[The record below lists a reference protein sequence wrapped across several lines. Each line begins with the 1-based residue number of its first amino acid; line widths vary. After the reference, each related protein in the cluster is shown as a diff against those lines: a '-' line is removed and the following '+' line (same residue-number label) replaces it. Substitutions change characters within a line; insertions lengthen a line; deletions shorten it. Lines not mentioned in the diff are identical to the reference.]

1 MTTERDDLKD
11 REERFGT
18 GFTQTQGMSYDAFG
32 DPSKQFPRKT
42 YENQS
47 GVNEA
52 IRSGKTHRLRLGADI
67 ELPPVISTV
76 YPHSDVKETVSGH
89 VFEFNDT
96 PGGERILIKHNSGAG
111 VELLPDGTVVVLAT
125 SNKVEVTH
133 GDQKVIVEGN
143 GTLTYEG
150 DLNLNVKGDF
160 NVNCNSFDL
169 TAKNDKTETIQG
181 HSRTKVFG
189 NEGKTVSGNS
199 SNTVVGS
206 TVNTHLGN
214 VTTAIKGNN
223 KQATEGSHIIAAS
236 DKLELTA
243 ATRIIQS
250 SPKMNLQATEMYV
263 WGDGGTIG
271 GLEMRI
277 HGQGAHFSEGVTAPA
292 FWGDLQGTAV
302 RSITADVT
310 NSQNYSDPDTDP
322 GSAGNTGSA
331 AGYTADDTEQPPVY
345 TAPSGILKSVLEKS
359 ELGVKKVKVD
369 IDDFLKTSL
378 RTRVLEEGDVRSKLR
393 DPINLANPDFTAKQV
408 GAGTLNP
415 SFASTSPPNG
425 FGRIRNAGGNCQ
437 RGTVTVGNASTSP
450 QQDQSS
456 PNLGNTVTVAEAED
470 TDVTTTTTSGNTTTT
485 TNTTTTGGGSTTI
498 SAPEG
503 ESTPPPFTA
512 YDPASAP
519 PPPFAGFGDAD
530 LDDDLNGW
538 VPRRNSSSAAK
549 TFRVKRK
556 KKVFK
561 NAIGGHGPMDNKT
574 HIGTGTKL
582 IKKIRFARFIN
593 ANDAGAFKHLSLADK
608 KAIGHNYIEH
618 ATLTDFV
625 NGVDGQFANH
635 RLKVI
640 EGFYAKEIYG
650 REGPNGLETEE
661 LTPDG
666 ILDLRSKGRA
676 VVYELHDSKG
686 SDLDATYELAC
697 ALAEIGKFDKL
708 TLDYDTFAPD
718 GSLNVQIIIELPNYV
733 GETATYDGVVETK
746 YNNALQASDSL
757 VEIAPPSTGPQ

>member
-1 MTTERDDLKD
+1 M
-11 REERFGT
+11 
-18 GFTQTQGMSYDAFG
+18 
-32 DPSKQFPRKT
+32 
-42 YENQS
+42 
-47 GVNEA
+47 
-52 IRSGKTHRLRLGADI
+52 
-67 ELPPVISTV
+67 
-76 YPHSDVKETVSGH
+76 
-89 VFEFNDT
+89 
-96 PGGERILIKHNSGAG
+96 
-111 VELLPDGTVVVLAT
+111 LPDGTVVVLAT

-181 HSRTKVFG
+181 HSRSKVFG
-189 NEGKTVSGNS
+189 NQGTTVSGNS
-199 SNTVVGS
+199 SSTVVGS

-322 GSAGNTGSA
+322 GSAGNTGA
-331 AGYTADDTEQPPVY
+331 AQGFTADDTAQPAVY
-345 TAPSGILKSVLEKS
+345 TAPSGVLTSVLEKS

-369 IDDFLKTSL
+369 IDDFMKTSL
-378 RTRVLEEGDVRSKLR
+378 RTRVLGEVDVRSKLR
-393 DPINLANPDFTAKQV
+393 DPINLANPDFTARQV
-408 GAGTLNP
+408 GAGNLNP

-437 RGTVTVGNASTSP
+437 RGTATVGNASTSP

-456 PNLGNTVTVAEAED
+456 PNLGNTPTVEQAEN
-470 TDVTTTTTSGNTTTT
+470 TDVTTTSPSETTDTTTT
-485 TNTTTTGGGSTTI
+485 
-498 SAPEG
+498 SAP
-503 ESTPPPFTA
+503 TPYA
-512 YDPASAP
+512 
-519 PPPFAGFGDAD
+519 PFAGFEGDI
-530 LDDDLNGW
+530 DDGN
-538 VPRRNSSSAAK
+538 RSSSSASK

-556 KKVFK
+556 KRVFK
-561 NAIGGHGPMDNKT
+561 NAVGGHGPMEEKT

-608 KAIGHNYIEH
+608 RKIGHNYIEQ

-625 NGVDGQFANH
+625 NGVNGQFANH
-635 RLKVI
+635 RLKVV

-650 REGPNGLETEE
+650 REGPNGLETEQ

-718 GSLNVQIIIELPNYV
+718 GSLNVQIIIELPDYV
-733 GETATYDGVVETK
+733 GETATYDSLVETK

-757 VEIAPPSTGPQ
+757 VEITPPSTGPQ